1 MLRTDVAR
9 PDPESENLKIL
20 WSRFCGQ
27 KKTPKKHLKTPK
39 GRGIPFSVRCRAA
52 TRRYFFENRM
62 ILQFWYYSARKF
74 PKMLPAAG
82 EKIWGF
88 FSVFKISLHFQK
100 ENHQLWRRIPQ
111 TFPHFF
117 RRFAADYIFST
128 LSSLCIVTSDYYP
141 PLQRIPQNSHTRR
154 ISPGLKTFKILLL
167 WHCTDRIHLWARFII
182 IFSDPNF
189 RLYEPRVNRKNIYEM
204 WTQNNYQ
211 ENINMCRIFK
221 DMLENSKVRLP
232 NLVPQCFRHSKWTRR
247 CRRCPRWRSQHLAL
261 QFFDSFM
268 FC

>member
-1 MLRTDVAR
+1 
-9 PDPESENLKIL
+9 
-20 WSRFCGQ
+20 
-27 KKTPKKHLKTPK
+27 
-39 GRGIPFSVRCRAA
+39 
-52 TRRYFFENRM
+52 M

-82 EKIWGF
+82 EKFWGF

-154 ISPGLKTFKILLL
+154 ISPGLKTLKILLL

-204 WTQNNYQ
+204 LTQNIRKISICAEVRILSNVSINLFTIFI
-211 ENINMCRIFK
+211 NIFYLIQM
-221 DMLENSKVRLP
+221 
-232 NLVPQCFRHSKWTRR
+232 
-247 CRRCPRWRSQHLAL
+247 
-261 QFFDSFM
+261 
-268 FC
+268 